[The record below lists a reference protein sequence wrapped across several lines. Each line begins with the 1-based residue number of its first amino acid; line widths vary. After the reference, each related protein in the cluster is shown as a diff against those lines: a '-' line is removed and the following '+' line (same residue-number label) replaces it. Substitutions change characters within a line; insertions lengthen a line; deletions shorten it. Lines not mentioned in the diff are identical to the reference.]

1 MTNKEN
7 KKTGPVQITGLMK
20 KKRLYFDGGM
30 GTLLQE
36 KGLKAGEAPESWN
49 ISRPDD
55 ITAIHRAYIEAGS
68 NIVTTNTFGINR
80 LKFSNY
86 KELIAA
92 GITCAKAAAADKED
106 VFVAFDMGPTGKLLE
121 PLGDLAFEDA
131 VSLFADNV
139 RAAAEYGADLILI
152 ETMNDS
158 YETKAAVLAAKENC
172 SLPVFVTNVYDEGC
186 HTMTGADPAAMVVML
201 EGLGADALG
210 INCSL
215 GPDKMLPAVKQLL
228 RYASVPVI
236 VNPNAGLPECIN
248 GETVY
253 NIDAESF
260 SGYMREIAL
269 CGASV
274 LGGCC
279 GTTPEYI
286 RKTVEKT
293 AGLPYTLPAV
303 KSRTLVSSYTH
314 AVEIGAS
321 PLLIGERI
329 NPTGKSKFKEALRGG
344 DINYILSEGLNQAD
358 KGVHI
363 LDVNVG
369 LPEID
374 EKQMML
380 SVIKEL
386 QALCD
391 LPLQIDTSDPAVLEA
406 ALRIY
411 NGKALVNSVNG
422 NEESM
427 AAVFPLVAK
436 YGGTVIAL
444 TLDKGGIPDT
454 AEERLAI
461 AEKIIKTAENYGI
474 SASDIVVDPLALT
487 VSSNPESARVTL
499 RTIQLL
505 KEKGI
510 KVSLGVSNIS
520 FGLPKREIINSAFFS
535 AALNAGLDCAI
546 MNPFSAEMMNMY
558 YAYMALSGR
567 DNACAAYIAYAEG
580 IAAPDTSA
588 AITNSSDLKTAV
600 IKGIKDAAVS
610 AAKSLLDTVK
620 PLDIINGYIIPAL
633 DEIGKDF
640 ENKKAFLPQ
649 LLMSAEAASAAF
661 GAIKSAIPAKSAE
674 SGRKVIL
681 ATVKGDI
688 HDIGKNIVKVMLE
701 SYGFSVIDL
710 GRDVAPETV
719 AAAVKSENCRLV
731 GLSALMTTTVPAMEE
746 TISLLRKEDAPVTVV
761 VGGAVLTKEYA
772 DMIGADFYA
781 KDAME
786 TVRFAERFY
795 NTEKIKS

>member
-1 MTNKEN
+1 MTNKETE
-7 KKTGPVQITGLMK
+7 KTCPVQITELMK

-55 ITAIHRAYIEAGS
+55 ITAIHRAYIKAGS
-68 NIVTTNTFGINR
+68 NIITTNTFGINR

-86 KELIAA
+86 RELIAA
-92 GITCAKAAAADKED
+92 GITCAKDAAADKKE

-131 VSLFADNV
+131 VELFAENV
-139 RAAAEYGADLILI
+139 KAAAEYGADLILI

-172 SLPVFVTNVYDEGC
+172 TLPVFVTNVYDEGC
-186 HTMTGADPAAMVVML
+186 HTMTGANPAAMVAML
-201 EGLGADALG
+201 EGLNVDALG

-215 GPDKMLPAVKQLL
+215 GPDKMLPAVKQLVQ
-228 RYASVPVI
+228 YATVPVI
-236 VNPNAGLPECIN
+236 VNPNAGLPECVN

-260 SGYMREIAL
+260 SEYMKEIAL

-293 AGLPYTLPAV
+293 SRLPYSVPAV

-329 NPTGKSKFKEALRGG
+329 NPTGKKKFKEALRSG

-386 QALCD
+386 QAVCD

-427 AAVFPLVAK
+427 SAVFPLVAK

-444 TLDKGGIPDT
+444 TLDKCGIPDT
-454 AEERLAI
+454 AAERLAI
-461 AEKIIKTAENYGI
+461 AEKIINTAENYGI
-474 SASDIVVDPLALT
+474 SANNIVVDPLALT
-487 VSSNPESARVTL
+487 ISSNPESAKVTL
-499 RTIQLL
+499 KTIQLL

-520 FGLPKREIINSAFFS
+520 FGLPKREIINSAFFA

-546 MNPFSAEMMNMY
+546 MNPFSPEMMNMY
-558 YAYMALSGR
+558 YAYMVLSGK
-567 DNACAAYIAYAEG
+567 DTACSNYIAYAEG
-580 IAAPDTSA
+580 ITVSDTSA
-588 AITNSSDLKTAV
+588 VAADSSDLKTAV
-600 IKGIKDAAVS
+600 IKGIRDTAVS
-610 AAKSLLDTVK
+610 SATALLSTEN

-661 GAIKSAIPAKSAE
+661 GVIKSAIPAKSAE

-746 TISLLRKEDAPVTVV
+746 TISLLRKEDTPVTVI
-761 VGGAVLTKEYA
+761 VGGAVLTKEDA

-786 TVRFAERFY
+786 TVRFAEHFY
-795 NTEKIKS
+795 THT

>member
-1 MTNKEN
+1 MTNK
-7 KKTGPVQITGLMK
+7 KTEKTCPVQITELMK

-55 ITAIHRAYIEAGS
+55 ITAIHRAYIKAGS
-68 NIVTTNTFGINR
+68 NIITTNTFGINR

-86 KELIAA
+86 RELIAS
-92 GITCAKAAAADKED
+92 GIACAKDAAADKKE

-131 VSLFADNV
+131 VELFAENV
-139 RAAAEYGADLILI
+139 KAAAEYGADLILI

-172 SLPVFVTNVYDEGC
+172 TLPVFVTNVYDEGC
-186 HTMTGADPAAMVVML
+186 HTMTGADPAAMVAML
-201 EGLGADALG
+201 EGLNVDALG

-215 GPDKMLPAVKQLL
+215 GPDKMLPAVKQLAQ
-228 RYASVPVI
+228 YATVPVI
-236 VNPNAGLPECIN
+236 VNPNAGLPECVN

-260 SGYMREIAL
+260 SEYMKEIAL

-286 RKTVEKT
+286 RKTAEKT
-293 AGLPYTLPAV
+293 SSLPYSVPAV

-329 NPTGKSKFKEALRGG
+329 NPTGKKKFKEALRSG

-386 QALCD
+386 QAVCD

-427 AAVFPLVAK
+427 LAVFPLVAK

-444 TLDKGGIPDT
+444 TLDKCGIPDT
-454 AEERLAI
+454 AAERLAI
-461 AEKIIKTAENYGI
+461 AEKIINTAENYGI
-474 SASDIVVDPLALT
+474 SANNIVVDPLALT
-487 VSSNPESARVTL
+487 ISSNPESAEVTL
-499 RTIQLL
+499 KTIQLL

-520 FGLPKREIINSAFFS
+520 FGLPKREIINSAFFA

-546 MNPFSAEMMNMY
+546 MNPFSPEMMNMY
-558 YAYMALSGR
+558 YAYMALSGK
-567 DNACAAYIAYAEG
+567 DTACSNYIAYAEG
-580 IAAPDTSA
+580 ITVSDTSA
-588 AITNSSDLKTAV
+588 VAADSSDLKTAV
-600 IKGIKDAAVS
+600 IKGIRDTAVS
-610 AAKSLLDTVK
+610 SATALLSTEN

-661 GAIKSAIPAKSAE
+661 GVIKSAIPAKSAE

-746 TISLLRKEDAPVTVV
+746 TISLLRKEDTPVTVI

-786 TVRFAERFY
+786 TVRFAEHFY
-795 NTEKIKS
+795 THT

>member
-1 MTNKEN
+1 MTNKETE
-7 KKTGPVQITGLMK
+7 KTCPVQITGLMK

-55 ITAIHRAYIEAGS
+55 ITAIHRAYIKAGS
-68 NIVTTNTFGINR
+68 NIITTNTFGINR

-86 KELIAA
+86 RELIAA
-92 GITCAKAAAADKED
+92 GIACAKDAAADKKE

-131 VSLFADNV
+131 VELFAENV
-139 RAAAEYGADLILI
+139 KAAAEYGADLILI

-172 SLPVFVTNVYDEGC
+172 TLPVFVTNVYDEGC
-186 HTMTGADPAAMVVML
+186 HTMTGADPAAMVAML
-201 EGLGADALG
+201 EGLNVDALG

-215 GPDKMLPAVKQLL
+215 GPDKMLPAVKQLAQ
-228 RYASVPVI
+228 YATVPVI
-236 VNPNAGLPECIN
+236 VNPNAGLPECVN

-260 SGYMREIAL
+260 SEYMKEIAL

-286 RKTVEKT
+286 RKTAEKT
-293 AGLPYTLPAV
+293 SSLPYSVPAV

-329 NPTGKSKFKEALRGG
+329 NPTGKKKFKEALRSG

-386 QALCD
+386 QAVCD

-427 AAVFPLVAK
+427 SAVFPLVAK

-444 TLDKGGIPDT
+444 TLDKCGIPDT
-454 AEERLAI
+454 AAERLAI
-461 AEKIIKTAENYGI
+461 AEKIINTAENYGI
-474 SASDIVVDPLALT
+474 SANNIVVDPLALT
-487 VSSNPESARVTL
+487 ISSNPESAEVTL
-499 RTIQLL
+499 KTIQLL

-520 FGLPKREIINSAFFS
+520 FGLPKREIINSAFFA

-546 MNPFSAEMMNMY
+546 MNPFSPEMMNMY
-558 YAYMALSGR
+558 YAYMALSGK
-567 DNACAAYIAYAEG
+567 DTACSNYIAYAEG
-580 IAAPDTSA
+580 ITVSDTSA
-588 AITNSSDLKTAV
+588 VAADSSDLKTAV
-600 IKGIKDAAVS
+600 IKGIRDTAVS
-610 AAKSLLDTVK
+610 AAKALLSTEN

-661 GAIKSAIPAKSAE
+661 GVIKSAIPAKSAE

-746 TISLLRKEDAPVTVV
+746 TISLLRKEDTPVTVI

-786 TVRFAERFY
+786 TVRFAEHFY
-795 NTEKIKS
+795 THT